1 MHLATVEGV
10 FQSLSATMSATP
22 DGDEEQNIN
31 PLRNELCRSAWSSA
45 ATSSGL
51 K

>member
-1 MHLATVEGV
+1 
-10 FQSLSATMSATP
+10 MSATP
-22 DGDEEQNIN
+22 DGDEEDENIN
-31 PLRNELCRSAWSSA
+31 RLRDELCCSAWSNA